1 MIAES
6 TILSDITDSNHCP
19 FVLAS
24 DGRLSFGEISPESGL
39 IPAPIMLSTGLI
51 TNTSTNDGY
60 GLVHIEAR
68 HGEQIRKAGYTSVVD
83 FVEKVAKNYES
94 IREGKKRRGRQT
106 YLLQLTDKHHNT
118 LIVELSQDYTY
129 WNINTA
135 GIFKSSYGAKNK
147 VVYNRPTSAKQS
159 AETTEATRLD
169 EQCSTRSN
177 PSRSNTPTQQCK

>member
-24 DGRLSFGEISPESGL
+24 DGQLSFGEISPESGL
-39 IPAPIMLSTGLI
+39 LPAPIMLSAGLI
-51 TNTSTNDGY
+51 TNTSTND
-60 GLVHIEAR
+60 
-68 HGEQIRKAGYTSVVD
+68 GEQIRKAGYTSVVD

-106 YLLQLTDKHHNT
+106 YLLQLTDKRHNT